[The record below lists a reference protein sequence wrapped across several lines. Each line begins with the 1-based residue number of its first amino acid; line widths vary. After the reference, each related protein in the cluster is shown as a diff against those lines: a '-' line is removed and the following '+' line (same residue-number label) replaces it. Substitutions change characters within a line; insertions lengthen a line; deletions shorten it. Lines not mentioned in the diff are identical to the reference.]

1 MMIIVVTTTEK
12 NEKTG
17 QMELLASHGVEE
29 LTGRQLVLPAEHPKE
44 IGAHYSDELQS
55 WVIHP

>member
-1 MMIIVVTTTEK
+1 MIIVVTTTEK

-17 QMELLASHGVEE
+17 LMELLASHGVEE
-29 LTGRQLVLPAEHPKE
+29 ESGRQVVLPAEHPKE

>member
-1 MMIIVVTTTEK
+1 MIIVVTTTER
-12 NEKTG
+12 NETTG
-17 QMELLASHGVEE
+17 QMELFASHGVEE
-29 LTGRQLVLPAEHPKE
+29 STGRQVVLPAEHPKE

>member
-1 MMIIVVTTTEK
+1 MIIVVTTTEK
-12 NEKTG
+12 NENTG

-29 LTGRQLVLPAEHPKE
+29 LTGRKVVLPAEHPKE

>member
-1 MMIIVVTTTEK
+1 MIIVVTTTEK

-17 QMELLASHGVEE
+17 HMELLASHGVEE

>member
-1 MMIIVVTTTEK
+1 MIIVVTTTEK

-29 LTGRQLVLPAEHPKE
+29 STGRQVVLPAEHPKD

>member
-1 MMIIVVTTTEK
+1 MIIVVTTTEK

-55 WVIHP
+55 WLIHP